1 MTNKSFRAGPWSKK
15 DKQFISDQAGK
26 MPPED
31 IAAKLG
37 RNPSA
42 VKKYMTK
49 QGLMKYYF
57 KKDLEDDQLQ
67 NIRKSR
73 YWEEL
78 EKEFTQEELDIFE
91 YHWKN
96 IIKQFRDDIMHTEE
110 LQIVDAIK
118 LEIKMQRCLRKEKE
132 VNDNIDKLRKQISDE
147 EGKQQPDERKIEM
160 LSREISGYYATMANY
175 NDDYLKL
182 QKEKNSALSKLKAT
196 REQRIQQIES
206 SKETLSGWVK
216 ILYTNPQLRYKLGL
230 DMEKMRLAAKA
241 EYERLS
247 KYHVYQDKAV
257 DKPILNHETVWDDTK
272 RIEQTQDTTKPEENA

>member
-1 MTNKSFRAGPWSKK
+1 MNKSFRAGPWSKK
-15 DKQFISDQAGK
+15 DKQYISDQAGK
-26 MPPED
+26 MPPEE
-31 IAAKLG
+31 IASKLG

-118 LEIKMQRCLRKEKE
+118 LEIKMQRCLRKEKQI
-132 VNDNIDKLRKQISDE
+132 NDNIDKIRLKIKEE
-147 EGKQQPDERKIEM
+147 EGKQQPDERKIDN
-160 LSREISGYYATMANY
+160 LNRDLTGYYSSMANY

-182 QKEKNSALSKLKAT
+182 QKEKNAALSKLKAT

-206 SKETLSGWVK
+206 SKETLAGWVK
-216 ILYTNPQLRYKLGL
+216 ALYTNPQLRYKLGL

-247 KYHVYQDKAV
+247 KYHVYQDQAV
-257 DKPILNHETVWDDTK
+257 DKPILNHETVWDDTEK
-272 RIEQTQDTTKPEENA
+272 TEQILDTQKPENNV